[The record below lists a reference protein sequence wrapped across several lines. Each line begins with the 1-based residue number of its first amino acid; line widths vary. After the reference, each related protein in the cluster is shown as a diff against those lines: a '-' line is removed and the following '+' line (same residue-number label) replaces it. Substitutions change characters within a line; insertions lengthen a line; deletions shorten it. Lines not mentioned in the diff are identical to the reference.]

1 MNIEEAY
8 VRDVYTKLAA
18 HNSPSSYENAAQ
30 KAWPNVRQFV
40 QKLPPGS
47 LVVDVGK
54 WGAKFLLRL
63 PRQKT

>member
-54 WGAKFLLRL
+54 CGVNSM
-63 PRQKT
+63 